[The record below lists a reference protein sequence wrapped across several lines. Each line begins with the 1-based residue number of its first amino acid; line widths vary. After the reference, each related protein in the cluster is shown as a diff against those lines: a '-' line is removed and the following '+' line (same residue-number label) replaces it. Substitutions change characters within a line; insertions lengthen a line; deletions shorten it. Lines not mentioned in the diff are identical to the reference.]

1 MLPGRETEGSSNLQG
16 FSLGAL
22 MQLKATTERTKT
34 NVCWIKLSR
43 CLVGMV
49 TRGNETHK
57 NETMGRP
64 VSQLSRNPTLDLQ
77 KRRSIVNVS
86 SYLRGR
92 FVFSIL
98 LLTIL

>member
-1 MLPGRETEGSSNLQG
+1 MPLPGRIKGTRLTNQG
-16 FSLGAL
+16 FSLDAL
-22 MQLKATTERTKT
+22 MQVKATTERTKT

-43 CLVGMV
+43 CSVGMV
-49 TRGNETHK
+49 TKGNETHK

-86 SYLRGR
+86 NYSRSHGDM
-92 FVFSIL
+92 FFIP
-98 LLTIL
+98 